1 LAQDFERRAE
11 RAGNYLDLGRQ
22 GRMAA
27 QLAATPLSRERVGR
41 NDQEQL
47 STEGNGLSDIIVD
60 PVIRSFRCADN
71 APPVLLHDQ
80 VRVRGSVTDLYR
92 LTGVSG
98 CPARLSNLAQPTK
111 HNIIMG
117 QIACHIAS
125 VWGSAEVR
133 CRRFIPERSG

>member
-27 QLAATPLSRERVGR
+27 QLAATLVSRERVGCD
-41 NDQEQL
+41 DQEQL

-60 PVIRSFRCADN
+60 PVRRSLRCADN

-80 VRVRGSVTDLYR
+80 VRVTGSVTDLNR
-92 LTGVSG
+92 LSGVSG
-98 CPARLSNLAQPTK
+98 CPARLSDLAQTADQ
-111 HNIIMG
+111 NIIMG
-117 QIACHIAS
+117 QIACHLAS
-125 VWGSAEVR
+125 MWGSAEVR
-133 CRRFIPERSG
+133 CRRVIPERSS